1 METTRMPLVSAPI
14 TASHTANNHSLT
26 AAHAHLVGHAN
37 AVHEPS
43 GRPRAQVPHL
53 LKQGLSKS
61 AVQVNDQPRIVRLPE
76 LSARLGLSVSSIYVL
91 IAKSALPKPFAL
103 VPGGRAVGWLESDVA
118 KFVLNRKDASTKE
131 AV

>member
-1 METTRMPLVSAPI
+1 METTRMPLVSASKTSCP
-14 TASHTANNHSLT
+14 TANNQSLT
-26 AAHAHLVGHAN
+26 PAHPDLVGSAK

-43 GRPRAQVPHL
+43 GQPRANVPKL
-53 LKQGLSKS
+53 LEKGRAKS
-61 AVQVNDQPRIVRLPE
+61 AAQYDEQPRIVRLPE

-118 KFVLNRKDASTKE
+118 EFVLNRKDASTKE

>member
-1 METTRMPLVSAPI
+1 MEITPMPPVSASITSPT
-14 TASHTANNHSLT
+14 TASKNSLT
-26 AAHAHLVGHAN
+26 AAHAHRVGHAK

-43 GRPRAQVPHL
+43 GLQRAQAQHL
-53 LKQGLSKS
+53 LKQVPVQSS
-61 AVQVNDQPRIVRLPE
+61 AKGVDQPRIVRLPE

-91 IAKSALPKPFAL
+91 ISKSALPKPFAL

-118 KFVLNRKDASTKE
+118 EFVLNRKDASTKE

>member
-14 TASHTANNHSLT
+14 TSSPTTHNHSLT
-26 AAHAHLVGHAN
+26 AAHAHLVGHTKGL
-37 AVHEPS
+37 HEPS

-53 LKQGLSKS
+53 LKQGLSRS
-61 AVQVNDQPRIVRLPE
+61 AAQGNDQPRIVRLPE

-118 KFVLNRKDASTKE
+118 EFVLNRKDASTKE

>member
-1 METTRMPLVSAPI
+1 METTHMPLVSAQI
-14 TASHTANNHSLT
+14 TASQTANNRSLT
-26 AAHAHLVGHAN
+26 AAHAHLVGHAKT
-37 AVHEPS
+37 VHESS

-76 LSARLGLSVSSIYVL
+76 LSTRLGLSISSIYVL

-118 KFVLNRKDASTKE
+118 EFVLNRKDASTKE

>member
-1 METTRMPLVSAPI
+1 MEITRMPPVSASI
-14 TASHTANNHSLT
+14 TSPTTAKNNSLT
-26 AAHAHLVGHAN
+26 AAHDHRVGHAK

-43 GRPRAQVPHL
+43 GRQRAQAQHL

-61 AVQVNDQPRIVRLPE
+61 AAQGNDQPRIVRLPE

-118 KFVLNRKDASTKE
+118 EFVLNRKDASTKE